1 MIWNIKRNNFEN
13 TGGLHMTKE
22 SSFIGDLLWRI
33 LLAVFALSI
42 ILPIFWLIYESLK
55 TNREFF
61 QDIWALPAQLQ
72 WSNYTSAWEKF
83 KLGQVLLNTVY
94 YVGVS
99 LVAGTFL
106 TALNAYALTRVNFK
120 GKKLLW
126 ASIMLSLFLPGINA
140 LVPQYVLMRDLHLT
154 NSLTGLIILDSL
166 GESVFFLMLLSGFMQ
181 SLPKELE
188 ESAFVDGA
196 SIFQVFTKIIF
207 PLSMPGIVTV
217 AIFKFL
223 GLYNNFLAPF
233 IYLGEESKYTMAV
246 NMYFAHKRMQYSS
259 DWVTLFA
266 GLVITMIPPII
277 MYILFQR
284 KVMEGATLG
293 GVKG

>member
-1 MIWNIKRNNFEN
+1 MLVK
-13 TGGLHMTKE
+13 KE
-22 SSFIGDLLWRI
+22 TSYFGDWLWRI
-33 LLAVFALSI
+33 ILFCCALTI
-42 ILPIFWLIYESLK
+42 IFPILWLGYESLK

-61 QDIWALPAQLQ
+61 QNIWALPQQ
-72 WSNYTSAWEKF
+72 WQWGNYTKAWEKF
-83 KLGQVLLNTVY
+83 KLGEVLWNTTY

-99 LVAGTFL
+99 LVLGTFL
-106 TALNAYALTRVNFK
+106 TTLNAYALTRVRFK
-120 GKKLLW
+120 GRKLLW
-126 ASIMLSLFLPGINA
+126 ATIMISLFLPGINA
-140 LVPQYVLMRDLHLT
+140 LVPQYVLMRELHLT
-154 NSLTGLIILDSL
+154 NSLTGLILLDSL

-196 SIFQVFTKIIF
+196 SIFQVFRKIIF

-223 GLYNNFLAPF
+223 GLYNNFLSPF
-233 IYLGEESKYTMAV
+233 IYLADEKKYTMAI
-246 NMYFAHKRMQYSS
+246 NMFFANKRMQYSS

-266 GLVITMIPPII
+266 GLAITMIPPVI